1 MKRVVAVLLVLV
13 MVCVSI
19 CYAESTVDQEAVNGL
34 MQSMEA
40 YSATREIQAS
50 IYEKVEFLKEKYENG
65 EELNNSEVF
74 LAIQYT
80 RLIMLLEMV
89 QGIEVTAWISEGQT
103 LQDMAESSESIYEG
117 IEYLDTFEKYL
128 LDEVMDKKIIMDTIA
143 KTFDLMEK
151 AAST

>member
-13 MVCVSI
+13 MVCISI
-19 CYAESTVDQEAVNGL
+19 CYAESTVDQEALNGL
-34 MQSMEA
+34 MQSLEA

-89 QGIEVTAWISEGQT
+89 QGIEATAWISEGQT

-128 LDEVMDKKIIMDTIA
+128 LDEVIDKKTIMDTIA

-151 AAST
+151 AANT